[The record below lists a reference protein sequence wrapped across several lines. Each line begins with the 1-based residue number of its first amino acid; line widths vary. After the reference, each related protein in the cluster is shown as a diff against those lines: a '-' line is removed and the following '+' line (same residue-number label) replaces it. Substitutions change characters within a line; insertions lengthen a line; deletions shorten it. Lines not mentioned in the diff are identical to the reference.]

1 MSTLWFFVALLVP
14 CIWGVQAVMLKFGI
28 GEFPPV
34 FMVAL
39 RFLLMLV
46 CLAPFLTRL
55 KGQFG
60 KASAVGLTQGVAHF
74 ALLYIGFQYADVT
87 SGMIVYQTN
96 AIFTLI
102 LGSVLLGEKLTRFGF
117 VGTAVCL
124 VGVSLILG
132 LPQQNTSVL
141 GLVIIACSALMFA
154 IGNICVRKLGP
165 FDSVGL
171 NAAVAMYAFPMLLG
185 LSFLIEQGQ
194 WESITQA
201 SLPAWGA
208 LLYTAFLGGIL
219 AFILWYKLLAKFSVD
234 KISPFSLLMPF
245 FAMIGSVLLL
255 DEQVTVAN
263 CLGAIITVAG
273 IAIIQ
278 YGARAWS
285 WLRPASVTA

>member
-1 MSTLWFFVALLVP
+1 MSTLWFFIALLVP
-14 CIWGVQAVMLKFGI
+14 CIWGIQAVMLKFGI

-39 RFLLMLV
+39 RFLLMLI
-46 CLAPFLTRL
+46 CLAPFLPRL
-55 KGQFG
+55 KGCFVR
-60 KASAVGLTQGVAHF
+60 ASAVGLTQGVAHF

-117 VGTAVCL
+117 AGTVVCL
-124 VGVSLILG
+124 LGVSLILG

-141 GLVIIACSALMFA
+141 GLVIIASSALMFA

-165 FDSVGL
+165 FDPVGL

-185 LSFLIEQGQ
+185 LSLIMEQGQ
-194 WESITQA
+194 WVALTQA

-245 FAMIGSVLLL
+245 FAMIGSILIL
-255 DEQVTVAN
+255 EEEVTAGN
-263 CLGAIITVAG
+263 CIGAVITVAG

-278 YGARAWS
+278 YGVKVQTWLKPAR
-285 WLRPASVTA
+285 VTA